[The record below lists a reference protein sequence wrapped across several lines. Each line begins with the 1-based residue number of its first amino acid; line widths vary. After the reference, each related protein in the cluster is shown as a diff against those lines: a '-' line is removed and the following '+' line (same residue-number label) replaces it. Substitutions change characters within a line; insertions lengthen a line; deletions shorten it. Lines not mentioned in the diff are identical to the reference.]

1 MAMLSLK
8 LDSKYVHGGG
18 GVDQGQVCVCTCP
31 QQVRVKQNVKWGRDW
46 AGHRSGTDFQTES
59 KQVLVPGV
67 VPCTFPSTL
76 TLGTHASCF
85 SQEPLTLLP
94 QVI

>member
-1 MAMLSLK
+1 MYM
-8 LDSKYVHGGG
+8 VGGG
-18 GVDQGQVCVCTCP
+18 GGPGTGMCLYLSSAGKSKTKCEMGPDC
-31 QQVRVKQNVKWGRDW
+31 